1 MKALERIRITDFS
14 GVLAGAGASKI
25 LAAFGAEVIRV
36 ENPSNLGAWDVVR
49 GSPPYIDE
57 RRGHNLGGGFNNH
70 NAGKLGITLN
80 LQTEKGREL
89 LPRLVAISDVVAEN
103 FAAGVMDRLGFGY
116 DRLREVKPD
125 IIYLSNCG
133 FGASGPYV
141 SFKTWGPIVQAVS
154 GLTHISGLPGLPPA
168 GWGYSYMDHTGAY
181 YGAIA
186 MLAALHHR
194 NRTGEGQWIDLS
206 MTEAA
211 ATLTGTT
218 ILDWT
223 VNGRP
228 ARREGYPDANHSD
241 SPPMAPHGIYP
252 ARDED
257 HWVAIA
263 CRDDDD
269 WRAIAEEIVELW
281 VYDERFATLEGRLA
295 NQAALDDLMSRWTRL
310 FDEDEVAERLQA
322 AGVPA
327 HAVQWPEQRIDHDPN
342 TEAWGLWPEVKHT
355 EMGPVRV
362 EGMAAHLSRTDWSLD
377 RAAPCLGEHN
387 REVYGG
393 LLGMSDAEI
402 DQLQAEGVI

>member
-1 MKALERIRITDFS
+1 MKALDRIRITDFS

-116 DRLREVKPD
+116 ERLRAIKPD

-141 SFKTWGPIVQAVS
+141 SYKTWGPIVQAVS
-154 GLTHISGLPGLPPA
+154 GLTHISGLPGQPPA

-194 NRTGEGQWIDLS
+194 HRTGEGQWIDLS

-241 SPPMAPHGIYP
+241 SPAMAPHGIYP
-252 ARDED
+252 ALRED

-263 CRDDDD
+263 CRDDAD
-269 WRAIAEEIVELW
+269 WQAIAEEIAELW
-281 VYDERFATLEGRLA
+281 VRDDRFATLEGRLA
-295 NQAALDDLMSRWTRL
+295 NQAALDDLLSRWTRL

-327 HAVQWPEQRIDHDPN
+327 APVQRPEQRIDQDPN
-342 TEAWGLWPEVKHT
+342 TEAWGLWPEVNHT
-355 EMGPVRV
+355 EMGRVRV
-362 EGMAAHLSRTDWSLD
+362 EGMAAHLSKTDWSLD
-377 RAAPCLGEHN
+377 LPAPCLGEHN

-393 LLGMSDAEI
+393 LLGISDAEI
-402 DQLQAEGVI
+402 EQLEAEGVI